1 MSMKRAIK
9 RHRPKGDTL
18 PQDDS
23 AIMQAVVRDP
33 IEAAEDAKQRYS
45 EGECGW
51 LAEKYDILA
60 VVYAL
65 GQYLQ
70 YNGSAWRAFIEHPFF
85 AYRKNPLRPIKDQ
98 PKAMRH
104 AMYFVL
110 SATNEPKRD
119 RAATYTRGL
128 QVLVRQGVRADEVA
142 AKIRKAGGIEAL
154 AEVAKTDPTRPQG
167 YTPPAD
173 PDYYNVLD
181 EEEADVEEQQ
191 EQKQAVGAAAKTS
204 SRKSGADHDT
214 PKPPKPQRGY
224 DPQGRRTVEIEVTKK
239 QWKEFMALKPGEKLV
254 VRIEKQDRDGEWER
268 LKTRHMFQWPSAR
281 SRQLLRH

>member
-1 MSMKRAIK
+1 
-9 RHRPKGDTL
+9 
-18 PQDDS
+18 
-23 AIMQAVVRDP
+23 MQTVVRDP

-51 LAEKYDILA
+51 LAEKYEILA

-65 GQYLQ
+65 GQYLK
-70 YNGSAWRAFIEHPFF
+70 YNGTAWRAFINHEFF

-119 RAATYTRGL
+119 RAATYARGL
-128 QVLVRQGVRADEVA
+128 AVLVRQGIRADDVA
-142 AKIRKAGGIEAL
+142 AEIRKAGGIEAL
-154 AEVAKTDPTRPQG
+154 VEAAKTDPTRPQG
-167 YTPPAD
+167 YKPPDD
-173 PDYYNVLD
+173 PDYYNVSGEEH
-181 EEEADVEEQQ
+181 EEEEEQQ
-191 EQKQAVGAAAKTS
+191 EQKQAVRAATKTS
-204 SRKSGADHDT
+204 RSDSAAYQNTAKVHT
-214 PKPPKPQRGY
+214 QERGY
-224 DPQGRRTVEIEVTKK
+224 DPRGRRTVEIEVTEE
-239 QWKEFMALKPGEKLV
+239 QWKEFMALQPGEKVV